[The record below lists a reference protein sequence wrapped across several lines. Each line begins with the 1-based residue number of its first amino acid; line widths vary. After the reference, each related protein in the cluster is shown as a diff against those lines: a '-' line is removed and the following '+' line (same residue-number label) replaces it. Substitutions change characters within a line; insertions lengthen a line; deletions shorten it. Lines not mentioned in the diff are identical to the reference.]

1 MHSFENSF
9 LTEAKLKAEDY
20 EAAIVMGFYTVTK
33 RVMEST
39 EDYGIKQQLYDKI
52 ENTPSAKKAGE
63 LIATKILKDY
73 PQLKN
78 KKAEVFGRAKSS
90 LTDFWKSYGAS
101 DTTPKTDVKIGD
113 KNFSV
118 KIGLAQLMSGGKA
131 ESTATFQAAV
141 KNSNSDLVKSPQY
154 KKTNQVLEGFVKNT
168 LAPSKI
174 RPLIKA
180 GTNKVVNAAE
190 KAHKDCM
197 KELGNLFNQSKEF
210 KIEFAREAMSGYE
223 KFGKSSPASAD
234 LMLVSTADGGKVE
247 IHDVNDDSY
256 CEKIATAMKLQTRF
270 KTAQR
275 TKKELV
281 SPTNEKGG
289 TGEYFFWSVISLIV
303 DSMTEELNTNEKETL
318 VEFNILNKV
327 KSFVSKTWSKVTN
340 FFKKGLRQLTSFLG
354 AIPDIRVKRNVKF

>member
-1 MHSFENSF
+1 MQL
-9 LTEAKLKAEDY
+9 LTEALKAEDY
-20 EAAIVMGFYTVTK
+20 ESAIVIGFYTVTK
-33 RVMEST
+33 NKMGSPE
-39 EDYGIKQQLYDKI
+39 EHGIKQQLYDKI
-52 ENTPSAKKAGE
+52 LDTPKAVKTGE
-63 LIATKILKDY
+63 LIAKKVLKDY

-78 KKAEVFGRAKSS
+78 KKAEVFGRTKSG
-90 LTDFWKSYGAS
+90 LTDFWKSHGAS

-131 ESTATFQAAV
+131 ESTATFQAAI
-141 KNSNSDLVKSPQY
+141 KNSNPDLVKSEQY
-154 KKTNQVLEGFVKNT
+154 KKTNEVLEGFVKNT

-180 GTNKVVNAAE
+180 GTNEVVNAAE

-234 LMLVSTADGGKVE
+234 LMLVASEDGGRVE

-275 TKKELV
+275 TKKELI
-281 SPTNEKGG
+281 SPTNKKGG

-303 DSMTEELNTNEKETL
+303 DSMTEELNTNNKETL

-327 KSFVSKTWSKVTN
+327 KSFVSRTWSRVTS
-340 FFKKGLRQLTSFLG
+340 FFKKGVRQLTSFLG
-354 AIPDIRVKRNVKF
+354 AKPDITIKRNVKF

>member
-1 MHSFENSF
+1 MQL
-9 LTEAKLKAEDY
+9 LTEALKAEDY
-20 EAAIVMGFYTVTK
+20 ESAIVMGFYTVTK
-33 RVMEST
+33 NKMGSPKEH
-39 EDYGIKQQLYDKI
+39 GIKQKLYDKI
-52 ENTPSAKKAGE
+52 LDTPKAVKTGE
-63 LIATKILKDY
+63 LIAKKILKEY

-78 KKAEVFGRAKSS
+78 KKAEVFGRTKSG

-131 ESTATFQAAV
+131 ESTATFQAAI
-141 KNSNSDLVKSPQY
+141 KNSNPDLVKSKQY
-154 KKTNQVLEGFVKNT
+154 EKTNEVLEGFVKNT

-234 LMLVSTADGGKVE
+234 LMLVASEDGGRVE

-275 TKKELV
+275 TKKELI

-303 DSMTEELNTNEKETL
+303 DSMTEELNTNNKETL

-327 KSFVSKTWSKVTN
+327 KSFVSRTWNRVTS
-340 FFKKGLRQLTSFLG
+340 FFKKGVRQLTSFLG
-354 AIPDIRVKRNVKF
+354 AKPDITIKRNVKF

>member
-1 MHSFENSF
+1 MQL
-9 LTEAKLKAEDY
+9 LTEALKAEDY
-20 EAAIVMGFYTVTK
+20 ESAIVMGFYTVTK
-33 RVMEST
+33 NKMGSPE
-39 EDYGIKQQLYDKI
+39 EHGIKQQLYDKI
-52 ENTPSAKKAGE
+52 LDTPKAVKTGE
-63 LIATKILKDY
+63 LIAKKVLKDY

-78 KKAEVFGRAKSS
+78 KKAEVFGRTKSS

-101 DTTPKTDVKIGD
+101 DTTPKTDIKIGD

-118 KIGLAQLMSGGKA
+118 KIGVAQLMSGGKA
-131 ESTATFQAAV
+131 ESTATFQAAI
-141 KNSNSDLVKSPQY
+141 KNSNPDLVKSPQY
-154 KKTNQVLEGFVKNT
+154 KETTQVLEGFVKNT
-168 LAPSKI
+168 LAPSKL

-180 GTNKVVNAAE
+180 GTDKVVNAAE

-234 LMLVSTADGGKVE
+234 LMLVSSEDGGRVE

-256 CEKIATAMKLQTRF
+256 CEKIATAMKLQARF
-270 KTAQR
+270 KTSSR
-275 TKKELV
+275 KI
-281 SPTNEKGG
+281 KGVK
-289 TGEYFFWSVISLIV
+289 TGEYNWSVVSLIV
-303 DSMTEELNTNEKETL
+303 NSMSEELNTNNKETL

-327 KSFVSKTWSKVTN
+327 KSFVSRTWNRVTS
-340 FFKKGLRQLTSFLG
+340 FFKKGVRQLTSFLG

>member
-78 KKAEVFGRAKSS
+78 KKAEVFGRAKSN
-90 LTDFWKSYGAS
+90 LTDFWKSYGGS
-101 DTTPKTDVKIGD
+101 DTTPKTDIKIGD

-141 KNSNSDLVKSPQY
+141 KNSNPDLVKSPQY
-154 KKTNQVLEGFVKNT
+154 KKTTQVLEGFVKNT
-168 LAPSKI
+168 LAPSQL
-174 RPLIKA
+174 RPLIKS
-180 GTNKVVNAAE
+180 GTDKVVNAAE

-197 KELGNLFNQSKEF
+197 SELGKLFNESESF
-210 KIEFAREAMSGYE
+210 KVEFAKEAMSGYE
-223 KFGKSSPASAD
+223 KFGKNNPASAD
-234 LMLVSTADGGKVE
+234 LMLVATADGGKTV
-247 IHDVNDDSY
+247 IQDVNDDAY
-256 CEKIATAMKLQTRF
+256 CLKIANAMRLQARF
-270 KTAQR
+270 KTSSR
-275 TKKELV
+275 KI
-281 SPTNEKGG
+281 KGVK
-289 TGEYFFWSVISLIV
+289 TGEYNYWSVVSLIV
-303 DSMTEELNTNEKETL
+303 NSMSEELESGEKEML
-318 VEFNILNKV
+318 IEINILNKV

>member
-1 MHSFENSF
+1 MQP
-9 LTEAKLKAEDY
+9 LLEAKLKAEDY

-39 EDYGIKQQLYDKI
+39 ENYGIKQSLYDKI

-78 KKAEVFGRAKSS
+78 KKAEVFGRAKSN
-90 LTDFWKSYGAS
+90 LTDFWKSYGGT
-101 DTTPKTDVKIGD
+101 DTTPKTDIKIGD

-141 KNSNSDLVKSPQY
+141 KNSNPDLVKSPQY
-154 KKTNQVLEGFVKNT
+154 KKTTQVLEGFVKNT
-168 LAPSKI
+168 LAPSQL
-174 RPLIKA
+174 RPLIKS
-180 GTNKVVNAAE
+180 GTDKVVNAAE

-197 KELGNLFNQSKEF
+197 SELGKLFNESESF
-210 KIEFAREAMSGYE
+210 KVEFAKEAMSGYE
-223 KFGKSSPASAD
+223 KFGKNSPASAD
-234 LMLVSTADGGKVE
+234 LMLVATADGGKTV
-247 IHDVNDDSY
+247 IQDVNDDAY
-256 CEKIATAMKLQTRF
+256 CLKIANAMRLQARF
-270 KTAQR
+270 KTSSR
-275 TKKELV
+275 KI
-281 SPTNEKGG
+281 KGVK
-289 TGEYFFWSVISLIV
+289 TGEYNYWSVVSLIV
-303 DSMTEELNTNEKETL
+303 NSMSEELESGEKEML
-318 VEFNILNKV
+318 IEINILNKV

>member
-154 KKTNQVLEGFVKNT
+154 KKTTQVLEGFVKNT
-168 LAPSKI
+168 LAPSQL
-174 RPLIKA
+174 RPLIKS
-180 GTNKVVNAAE
+180 GTDKVVNAAE

-197 KELGNLFNQSKEF
+197 SELGKLFNESESF
-210 KIEFAREAMSGYE
+210 KVEFAKEAMSGYE
-223 KFGKSSPASAD
+223 KFGKNNPASAD
-234 LMLVSTADGGKVE
+234 LMLVATADGGKTV
-247 IHDVNDDSY
+247 IQDVNDDAY
-256 CEKIATAMKLQTRF
+256 CLKIANAMRLQARF
-270 KTAQR
+270 KTSSR
-275 TKKELV
+275 KI
-281 SPTNEKGG
+281 KGVK
-289 TGEYFFWSVISLIV
+289 TGEYNYWSVVSLIV
-303 DSMTEELNTNEKETL
+303 NSMSEELESGEKEML
-318 VEFNILNKV
+318 IEINILNKV

>member
-1 MHSFENSF
+1 MQL
-9 LTEAKLKAEDY
+9 LTEALKAEDY
-20 EAAIVMGFYTVTK
+20 ESAIVMGFYTVTK
-33 RVMEST
+33 NQMGSPE
-39 EDYGIKQQLYDKI
+39 EHGIKQQLYDTI
-52 ENTPSAKKAGE
+52 LNTPKAVKTGE

-73 PQLKN
+73 PKLKN
-78 KKAEVFGRAKSS
+78 KKAEVFGRTKSG

-101 DTTPKTDVKIGD
+101 DTTPKTDIKIGD

-118 KIGLAQLMSGGKA
+118 KIGVAQLMSGGKA
-131 ESTATFQAAV
+131 ESTATFQAAI
-141 KNSNSDLVKSPQY
+141 KNSNPDLVKSPQY
-154 KKTNQVLEGFVKNT
+154 KETTQVLEGFVKNT
-168 LAPSKI
+168 LAPSKL

-234 LMLVSTADGGKVE
+234 LMLVSSEDGGRVE

-256 CEKIATAMKLQTRF
+256 CEKIATAMKLQARF
-270 KTAQR
+270 KTSSR
-275 TKKELV
+275 KI
-281 SPTNEKGG
+281 KGVK
-289 TGEYFFWSVISLIV
+289 TGEYNYWSVVSLIV
-303 DSMTEELNTNEKETL
+303 DSMTEELDTNEKETL
-318 VEFNILNKV
+318 VEINILNKV
-327 KSFVSKTWSKVTN
+327 KSFVSKTWNKVTS
-340 FFKKGLRQLTSFLG
+340 FFKKGARQLTSFLG

>member
-1 MHSFENSF
+1 MQP
-9 LTEAKLKAEDY
+9 LLEAKLKAEDY

-39 EDYGIKQQLYDKI
+39 EDYGIKQSLYDKI

-78 KKAEVFGRAKSS
+78 KKAEVFGRAKSN
-90 LTDFWKSYGAS
+90 LTDFWKSYGGT
-101 DTTPKTDVKIGD
+101 DTTPKTDIKIGD

-141 KNSNSDLVKSPQY
+141 KNSNPDLVKSPQY
-154 KKTNQVLEGFVKNT
+154 KKTTQVLEGFVKNT
-168 LAPSKI
+168 LAPSQL
-174 RPLIKA
+174 RPLIKS
-180 GTNKVVNAAE
+180 GTDKVVNAAE

-197 KELGNLFNQSKEF
+197 SELGKLFNESESF
-210 KIEFAREAMSGYE
+210 KVEFAKEAMSGYE
-223 KFGKSSPASAD
+223 KFGKNSPASAD
-234 LMLVSTADGGKVE
+234 LMLVATADGGKTV
-247 IHDVNDDSY
+247 IQDVNDDAY
-256 CEKIATAMKLQTRF
+256 CLKIANAMRLQARF
-270 KTAQR
+270 KTSSR
-275 TKKELV
+275 KI
-281 SPTNEKGG
+281 KGVK
-289 TGEYFFWSVISLIV
+289 TGEYNYWSVVSLIV
-303 DSMTEELNTNEKETL
+303 NSMSEELESGEKEML
-318 VEFNILNKV
+318 IEINILNKV

-340 FFKKGLRQLTSFLG
+340 FFKKGLKQLTSFLG

>member
-1 MHSFENSF
+1 MHSFENNF

-20 EAAIVMGFYTVTK
+20 EAAIVMGFYTITK

-39 EDYGIKQQLYDKI
+39 ENYGIKQSLYDKI

-141 KNSNSDLVKSPQY
+141 KNSNPDLVKSPQY
-154 KKTNQVLEGFVKNT
+154 KKTTQVLEGFVKNT
-168 LAPSKI
+168 LAPSQL
-174 RPLIKA
+174 RPLIKS
-180 GTNKVVNAAE
+180 GTDKVVNAAE

-197 KELGNLFNQSKEF
+197 SELGKLFNESESF
-210 KIEFAREAMSGYE
+210 KVEFAKEAMSGYE
-223 KFGKSSPASAD
+223 KFGKNNPASAD
-234 LMLVSTADGGKVE
+234 LMLVATADGGKTV
-247 IHDVNDDSY
+247 IQDVNDDAY
-256 CEKIATAMKLQTRF
+256 CLKIANAMRLQARF
-270 KTAQR
+270 KTSSR
-275 TKKELV
+275 KI
-281 SPTNEKGG
+281 KGVK
-289 TGEYFFWSVISLIV
+289 TGEYNLSLIH
-303 DSMTEELNTNEKETL
+303 
-318 VEFNILNKV
+318 I
-327 KSFVSKTWSKVTN
+327 
-340 FFKKGLRQLTSFLG
+340 
-354 AIPDIRVKRNVKF
+354 

>member
-1 MHSFENSF
+1 MQP
-9 LTEAKLKAEDY
+9 LLEAKLKAEDY

-39 EDYGIKQQLYDKI
+39 ENYGIKQSLYDKI

-78 KKAEVFGRAKSS
+78 KKAEVFGRAKSN
-90 LTDFWKSYGAS
+90 LTDFWKSYGGT
-101 DTTPKTDVKIGD
+101 DTTPKTDIKIGD

-141 KNSNSDLVKSPQY
+141 KNSNPDLVKSPQY
-154 KKTNQVLEGFVKNT
+154 KKTTQVLEGFVKNT
-168 LAPSKI
+168 LAPSQL
-174 RPLIKA
+174 RPLIKS
-180 GTNKVVNAAE
+180 GTDKVVNAAE

-197 KELGNLFNQSKEF
+197 TELGKLFNESESF
-210 KIEFAREAMSGYE
+210 KVEFAKEAMSGYE
-223 KFGKSSPASAD
+223 KFGKNSPASAD
-234 LMLVSTADGGKVE
+234 LMLVATADGGKTV
-247 IHDVNDDSY
+247 IQDVNDDAY
-256 CEKIATAMKLQTRF
+256 CLKIANAMRLQARF
-270 KTAQR
+270 KTSSR
-275 TKKELV
+275 KV
-281 SPTNEKGG
+281 KGVK
-289 TGEYFFWSVISLIV
+289 TGEYNYWSVVSLIV
-303 DSMTEELNTNEKETL
+303 NSMSEELESGEKEML
-318 VEFNILNKV
+318 IEINILNKV

-354 AIPDIRVKRNVKF
+354 AIPDIRGKRNVKF

>member
-1 MHSFENSF
+1 MQP
-9 LTEAKLKAEDY
+9 LLEAKLKAEDY

-39 EDYGIKQQLYDKI
+39 EDYGIKQSLYDKI
-52 ENTPSAKKAGE
+52 ESTPSAKKAGE

-78 KKAEVFGRAKSS
+78 KKAEVFGRAKSN
-90 LTDFWKSYGAS
+90 LTDFWKSYGGS
-101 DTTPKTDVKIGD
+101 DTTPKTDIKIGD

-141 KNSNSDLVKSPQY
+141 KNSNPDLVKSPQY
-154 KKTNQVLEGFVKNT
+154 KKTTQVLEGFVKNT
-168 LAPSKI
+168 LAPSQL
-174 RPLIKA
+174 RPLIKS
-180 GTNKVVNAAE
+180 GTDKVVNAAE

-197 KELGNLFNQSKEF
+197 SELGKLFNESESF
-210 KIEFAREAMSGYE
+210 KVEFAKEAMSGYE
-223 KFGKSSPASAD
+223 KFGRNSPASAD
-234 LMLVSTADGGKVE
+234 LMLVATADGGKTA
-247 IHDVNDDSY
+247 IHDVNDDAY
-256 CEKIATAMKLQTRF
+256 CLKIANAMRLQARF
-270 KTAQR
+270 KTSSR
-275 TKKELV
+275 KI
-281 SPTNEKGG
+281 KGVK
-289 TGEYFFWSVISLIV
+289 TGEYNYWSVVSLIV
-303 DSMTEELNTNEKETL
+303 NSMSEELESGEKEML
-318 VEFNILNKV
+318 IEINILNKV

>member
-1 MHSFENSF
+1 MQL
-9 LTEAKLKAEDY
+9 LTEALKAEDY
-20 EAAIVMGFYTVTK
+20 ESAIVMGFYTVTK
-33 RVMEST
+33 NKMGSPE
-39 EDYGIKQQLYDKI
+39 EHGIKQQLYDKI
-52 ENTPSAKKAGE
+52 LDTPKAVKTGE
-63 LIATKILKDY
+63 LIAKKVLKDY

-78 KKAEVFGRAKSS
+78 KKAEVFGRTKSS

-101 DTTPKTDVKIGD
+101 DTTPKTDIKIGD

-118 KIGLAQLMSGGKA
+118 KIGVAQLMSGGKA
-131 ESTATFQAAV
+131 ESTATFQAAI
-141 KNSNSDLVKSPQY
+141 KNSNPDLVKSPQY
-154 KKTNQVLEGFVKNT
+154 KETTQVLEGFVKNT
-168 LAPSKI
+168 LAPSKL

-180 GTNKVVNAAE
+180 GTDKVVNAAE

-234 LMLVSTADGGKVE
+234 LMLVSSEDGGRVE

-256 CEKIATAMKLQTRF
+256 CEKIATAMKLQARF
-270 KTAQR
+270 KTSSR
-275 TKKELV
+275 KI
-281 SPTNEKGG
+281 KGVK
-289 TGEYFFWSVISLIV
+289 TGEYNYWSVVSLIV
-303 DSMTEELNTNEKETL
+303 NSMSEELNTNNKETL

-327 KSFVSKTWSKVTN
+327 KSFVSRTWNRVTS
-340 FFKKGLRQLTSFLG
+340 FFKKGARQLTSFLG

>member
-1 MHSFENSF
+1 MQL
-9 LTEAKLKAEDY
+9 LTEALKAEDY
-20 EAAIVMGFYTVTK
+20 ESAIVMGFYTVTK
-33 RVMEST
+33 NKMGSPE
-39 EDYGIKQQLYDKI
+39 EHGIKQQLYDKI
-52 ENTPSAKKAGE
+52 LDTPKAVKTGE
-63 LIATKILKDY
+63 LIAKKVLKDY

-78 KKAEVFGRAKSS
+78 KKAEVFGRTKSS

-101 DTTPKTDVKIGD
+101 DTTPKTDIKIGD

-118 KIGLAQLMSGGKA
+118 KIGVAQLMSGGKA
-131 ESTATFQAAV
+131 ESTATFQAAI
-141 KNSNSDLVKSPQY
+141 KNSNPDLVKSPQY
-154 KKTNQVLEGFVKNT
+154 KETTQVLEGFVKNT
-168 LAPSKI
+168 LAPSKL

-180 GTNKVVNAAE
+180 GTDKVVNAAE

-234 LMLVSTADGGKVE
+234 LMLVSSEDGGRVE

-256 CEKIATAMKLQTRF
+256 CEKIATAMKLQARF
-270 KTAQR
+270 KTSSR
-275 TKKELV
+275 KI
-281 SPTNEKGG
+281 KGVK
-289 TGEYFFWSVISLIV
+289 TGEYNYWSVVSLIV
-303 DSMTEELNTNEKETL
+303 NSMSEELNTNNKETL

-327 KSFVSKTWSKVTN
+327 KSFVSRTWNRVTS
-340 FFKKGLRQLTSFLG
+340 FFKKGVRQLTSFLG

>member
-1 MHSFENSF
+1 MHSFENNF

-20 EAAIVMGFYTVTK
+20 EAAIVMGFYTITK

-39 EDYGIKQQLYDKI
+39 ENYGIKQSLYDKI

-168 LAPSKI
+168 LAPSQL
-174 RPLIKA
+174 RPLIKS
-180 GTNKVVNAAE
+180 GTDKVVNAAE

-197 KELGNLFNQSKEF
+197 SELGKLFNESESF
-210 KIEFAREAMSGYE
+210 KVEFAKEAMSGYE
-223 KFGKSSPASAD
+223 KFGKNNPASAD
-234 LMLVSTADGGKVE
+234 LMLVATADGGKTV
-247 IHDVNDDSY
+247 IQDVNDDAY
-256 CEKIATAMKLQTRF
+256 CLKIANAMRLQARF
-270 KTAQR
+270 KTSSR
-275 TKKELV
+275 KI
-281 SPTNEKGG
+281 KGVK
-289 TGEYFFWSVISLIV
+289 TGEYNYWSVVSLIV
-303 DSMTEELNTNEKETL
+303 NSMSEELESGEKEML
-318 VEFNILNKV
+318 IEINILNKV

>member
-1 MHSFENSF
+1 MHSFENNF

>member
-1 MHSFENSF
+1 MQP
-9 LTEAKLKAEDY
+9 LLEAKLKAEDY

-39 EDYGIKQQLYDKI
+39 ENYGIKQSLYDKI

-78 KKAEVFGRAKSS
+78 KKAEVFGRAKSN
-90 LTDFWKSYGAS
+90 LTDFWKSYGGT
-101 DTTPKTDVKIGD
+101 DTTPKTDIKIGD

-141 KNSNSDLVKSPQY
+141 KNSNPDLVKSPQY
-154 KKTNQVLEGFVKNT
+154 KKTTQVLEGFVKNT
-168 LAPSKI
+168 LAPSQL
-174 RPLIKA
+174 RPLIKS
-180 GTNKVVNAAE
+180 GTDKVVNAAE

-197 KELGNLFNQSKEF
+197 TELGKLFNESESF
-210 KIEFAREAMSGYE
+210 KVEFAKEAMSGYE
-223 KFGKSSPASAD
+223 KFGKNSPASAD
-234 LMLVSTADGGKVE
+234 LMLVATADGGKTV
-247 IHDVNDDSY
+247 IQDVNDDAY
-256 CEKIATAMKLQTRF
+256 CLKIANAMRLQARF
-270 KTAQR
+270 KTSSR
-275 TKKELV
+275 KI
-281 SPTNEKGG
+281 KGVK
-289 TGEYFFWSVISLIV
+289 TGEYNYWSVVSLIV
-303 DSMTEELNTNEKETL
+303 NSMSEELESGEKEML
-318 VEFNILNKV
+318 IEINILNKV

>member
-1 MHSFENSF
+1 M
-9 LTEAKLKAEDY
+9 TEAKLKAEDY

-52 ENTPSAKKAGE
+52 ENTPSAKKTGE

-78 KKAEVFGRAKSS
+78 KKAEVFGRTKSS
-90 LTDFWKSYGAS
+90 LTDFWKSYDAS

-270 KTAQR
+270 KTSQR

-303 DSMTEELNTNEKETL
+303 DSMTEELDTNEKETL

>member
-1 MHSFENSF
+1 MQP
-9 LTEAKLKAEDY
+9 LLEAKLKAEDY

-39 EDYGIKQQLYDKI
+39 ENYGIKQSLYDKI

-78 KKAEVFGRAKSS
+78 KKAEVFGRAKSN
-90 LTDFWKSYGAS
+90 LTDFWKSYGGT
-101 DTTPKTDVKIGD
+101 DTTPKTDITIGD

-141 KNSNSDLVKSPQY
+141 KNSNPDLVKSPQY
-154 KKTNQVLEGFVKNT
+154 KKTTQVLEGFVKNT
-168 LAPSKI
+168 LAPSQL
-174 RPLIKA
+174 RPLIKS
-180 GTNKVVNAAE
+180 GTDKVVNAAE

-197 KELGNLFNQSKEF
+197 TELGKLFNESESF
-210 KIEFAREAMSGYE
+210 KVEFAKEAMSGYE
-223 KFGKSSPASAD
+223 KFGKNSPASAD
-234 LMLVSTADGGKVE
+234 LMLVATADGGKTV
-247 IHDVNDDSY
+247 IKDVNDDAY
-256 CEKIATAMKLQTRF
+256 CLKIANAMRLQARF
-270 KTAQR
+270 KTSSR
-275 TKKELV
+275 KI
-281 SPTNEKGG
+281 KGVK
-289 TGEYFFWSVISLIV
+289 TGEYNYWSVVSLIV
-303 DSMTEELNTNEKETL
+303 NSMSEELESGEKEML
-318 VEFNILNKV
+318 IEINILNKV

>member
-1 MHSFENSF
+1 MQP
-9 LTEAKLKAEDY
+9 LLEAKLKAEDY

-39 EDYGIKQQLYDKI
+39 ENYGIKQSLYDKI

-78 KKAEVFGRAKSS
+78 KKAEVFGRAKSN
-90 LTDFWKSYGAS
+90 LTDFWKSYGGS
-101 DTTPKTDVKIGD
+101 DTTPKTDIKIGD

-141 KNSNSDLVKSPQY
+141 KNSNPDLVKSPQY
-154 KKTNQVLEGFVKNT
+154 KKTTQVLEGFVKNT
-168 LAPSKI
+168 LAPSQL
-174 RPLIKA
+174 RPLIKS
-180 GTNKVVNAAE
+180 GTDKVVNAAE

-197 KELGNLFNQSKEF
+197 SELGKLFNESESF
-210 KIEFAREAMSGYE
+210 KVEFAKEAMSGYE
-223 KFGKSSPASAD
+223 KFGKNSPASAD
-234 LMLVSTADGGKVE
+234 LMLVATADGGKTV
-247 IHDVNDDSY
+247 IQDVNDDAY
-256 CEKIATAMKLQTRF
+256 CLKIANAMRLQARF
-270 KTAQR
+270 KTSSR
-275 TKKELV
+275 KI
-281 SPTNEKGG
+281 KGVK
-289 TGEYFFWSVISLIV
+289 TGEYNYWSVVSLIV
-303 DSMTEELNTNEKETL
+303 NSMSEELESGEKEML
-318 VEFNILNKV
+318 IEINILNKV

>member
-1 MHSFENSF
+1 MHSFKNNF

-52 ENTPSAKKAGE
+52 ENTPSAKKTGE

-78 KKAEVFGRAKSS
+78 KKAEVFGRTKSS
-90 LTDFWKSYGAS
+90 LTDFWKSYDAS

-270 KTAQR
+270 KTSQR

-303 DSMTEELNTNEKETL
+303 DSMTEELDTNEKETL

>member
-20 EAAIVMGFYTVTK
+20 EAAIVMGFYTITK

-39 EDYGIKQQLYDKI
+39 ENYGIKQSLYDKI

-78 KKAEVFGRAKSS
+78 KKAEVFGRAKSN
-90 LTDFWKSYGAS
+90 LTDFWKSYGGS
-101 DTTPKTDVKIGD
+101 DTTPKTDIKIGD

-141 KNSNSDLVKSPQY
+141 KNSNPDLVKSPQY
-154 KKTNQVLEGFVKNT
+154 KKTTQVLEGFVKNT
-168 LAPSKI
+168 LAPSQL
-174 RPLIKA
+174 RPLIKS
-180 GTNKVVNAAE
+180 GTDKVVNAAE

-197 KELGNLFNQSKEF
+197 SELGKLFNESESF
-210 KIEFAREAMSGYE
+210 KVEFAKEAMSGYE
-223 KFGKSSPASAD
+223 KFGKNNPASAD
-234 LMLVSTADGGKVE
+234 LMLVATADGGKTV
-247 IHDVNDDSY
+247 IQDVNDDAY
-256 CEKIATAMKLQTRF
+256 CLKIANAMRLQARF
-270 KTAQR
+270 KTSSR
-275 TKKELV
+275 KI
-281 SPTNEKGG
+281 KGVK
-289 TGEYFFWSVISLIV
+289 TGEYNYWSVVSLIV
-303 DSMTEELNTNEKETL
+303 NSMSEELESGEKEML
-318 VEFNILNKV
+318 IEINILNKV